1 MRFGVIEPADTIF
14 GLISRSVGLAT
25 ASAHGAT
32 HVSHEAIALAA
43 AGALVVLAC
52 LVWALARVIA
62 RVIALEPRW
71 TLSARHAIAEA
82 GFRASATWAE
92 FSDWVRLGR

>member
-1 MRFGVIEPADTIF
+1 MSFSVIEPADTIF
-14 GLISRSVGLAT
+14 GLISRSVALAT

-32 HVSHEAIALAA
+32 HMSHEAIALAA

-52 LVWALARVIA
+52 LVWALARV
-62 RVIALEPRW
+62 VALEPRW

>member
-1 MRFGVIEPADTIF
+1 MSFGVTEPSRTIS
-14 GLISRSVGLAT
+14 GLVSRSGPLAV

-43 AGALVVLAC
+43 AGALLVLAC
-52 LVWALARVIA
+52 LVWAIA
-62 RVIALEPRW
+62 RVVALEPRW

-82 GFRASATWAE
+82 GFRVSATWAE

>member
-1 MRFGVIEPADTIF
+1 MSFGVIEPSNTIS
-14 GLISRSVGLAT
+14 GLALRSVTLAT

-52 LVWALARVIA
+52 LVWALARV
-62 RVIALEPRW
+62 VALEPRW